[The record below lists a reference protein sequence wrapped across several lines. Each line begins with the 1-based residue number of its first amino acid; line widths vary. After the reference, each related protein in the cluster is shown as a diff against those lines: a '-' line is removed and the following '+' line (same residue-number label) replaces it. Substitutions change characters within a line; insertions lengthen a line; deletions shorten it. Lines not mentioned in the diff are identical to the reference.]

1 MRSYKDKSG
10 WSGLFIATF
19 SLFVSAC
26 NFTKQ
31 EVAVPNAELH
41 FTQLSPGAPPLNV
54 YVNDQEI
61 AENFLYGQDS
71 GYFKVQPGLISFKI
85 AKTGSNDFLIDNYT
99 ALTGGQKYSVF
110 TVDSFAKMKLT
121 SVNDNFIAIRGDT
134 SGIRFLYFSP
144 DTAILN
150 VKLFNT
156 RDSISY
162 PFRYFNDQHVDTS
175 RASFK
180 KIRSGSF
187 NLSLLQRDSTVY
199 GKFSNINLQA
209 SKFYTIYIKGFKKG
223 TGADSLDKGI
233 IAY

>member
-1 MRSYKDKSG
+1 MRSYKDRRG
-10 WSGLFIATF
+10 WLGFLIATF
-19 SLFVSAC
+19 CLLVSAC
-26 NFTKQ
+26 NFTKE

-71 GYFKVQPGLISFKI
+71 GYFSVQPGLISFKI
-85 AKTGSNDFLIDNYT
+85 TKSGSNDFLIDNYT

-134 SGIRFLYFSP
+134 SGIRFLYLSP

-150 VKLFNT
+150 VKIFNT

-162 PFRYFNDQHVDTS
+162 PLRYFNDQHVDTS
-175 RASFK
+175 RASFR
-180 KIRSGSF
+180 KIRSGAF

-199 GKFSNINLQA
+199 GRFSGINLEA
-209 SKFYTIYIKGFKKG
+209 NRFYTIYIKGFKMG
-223 TGADSLDKGI
+223 TGADTLDKGMI
-233 IAY
+233 VY